1 MGKPFARD
9 VWRTCQSVAQFP
21 RSLVVLMIFDI
32 MGALQLEMGHRSA
45 NLLLSRYLNLPQV
58 KQAKAYWNL
67 S

>member
-1 MGKPFARD
+1 
-9 VWRTCQSVAQFP
+9 
-21 RSLVVLMIFDI
+21 MIFDI

-58 KQAKAYWNL
+58 KQAKAYWHL